1 MSFSKFYQRF
11 KTRCTGFYYDTV
23 RDDATSSYFEIIRS
37 QITSIK
43 IIRFLGLGLTK
54 EAHTHSL
61 GPKNVTSNDIHMCDR
76 KRSLSLKQ
84 VRNYKCVL

>member
-43 IIRFLGLGLTK
+43 IINFECTDKENSFIILWRLFLNEG
-54 EAHTHSL
+54 S
-61 GPKNVTSNDIHMCDR
+61 
-76 KRSLSLKQ
+76 
-84 VRNYKCVL
+84 VRVIKHICSS